1 MMFGFFVYGPP
12 ATISFF
18 VRHKTESEE
27 NAYICLHNNL
37 MNMAKKLLTAL
48 FLSILAINVFAQ
60 SPSGSW
66 EGTLEAGANK
76 LRLVFNFDKDANG
89 NTICSMD
96 SPDQGAKGIPANA
109 SIADNGEITV
119 SIPALGVTYEAT
131 MKNGLITG
139 RFKQSGYS
147 FDLTLHPGKSEVRRP
162 QNPQPPYPYTTEE
175 VSFTNR
181 DGNAVLHG
189 TLTLPESFGTKGT
202 TPVVLMVTGS
212 GQQNRDEEV
221 FGHKPFMVI
230 ADYLARNG
238 IASLRY
244 DDRGVGESTGDAA
257 NATTLDNMEDALAGL
272 RFLKGR
278 SGFGKTGILGHSE
291 GGTIAF
297 MIGGRHPEAVD
308 FIVSLAGS
316 AVRGDMLLVEQN
328 RQTLSASGVP
338 QAMCDDYCRLLA
350 AVFTYKIENGTP
362 ADAANTVDS
371 LASATGAMLPAEA
384 KQNAAKVLETS
395 VPWLD
400 FFMAYDPHEDT
411 TRIQCPVMAINGS
424 RDTQV
429 AADMNLGAL
438 RKSLPANGKTT
449 IREYDGL
456 NHLFQHCTTGSPT
469 EYAQIEETFSPE
481 VLHDIAVWI
490 NGL

>member
-1 MMFGFFVYGPP
+1 
-12 ATISFF
+12 
-18 VRHKTESEE
+18 
-27 NAYICLHNNL
+27 
-37 MNMAKKLLTAL
+37 MAKKLLTAL

-76 LRLVFNFDKDANG
+76 LRLVFNFGKDANG

-139 RFKQSGYS
+139 IFKQSGYS

-244 DDRGVGESTGDAA
+244 DDRGVGESTGDAGQCHHPRQYGRCFGRA
-257 NATTLDNMEDALAGL
+257 QISEGPQ
-272 RFLKGR
+272 RFRQDRHTRAQRGR
-278 SGFGKTGILGHSE
+278 HHSLHDRRTSPRGCGFHREPGRLGRPWRHVACRAEPADTVGFGRTAGH
-291 GGTIAF
+291 
-297 MIGGRHPEAVD
+297 
-308 FIVSLAGS
+308 
-316 AVRGDMLLVEQN
+316 VR
-328 RQTLSASGVP
+328 
-338 QAMCDDYCRLLA
+338 RLLPA
-350 AVFTYKIENGTP
+350 ACRRIHIQDRKRYAGRCGKYGRQPRVGNRVQYSRPKPNR
-362 ADAANTVDS
+362 
-371 LASATGAMLPAEA
+371 
-384 KQNAAKVLETS
+384 TS
-395 VPWLD
+395 PR
-400 FFMAYDPHEDT
+400 YSKP
-411 TRIQCPVMAINGS
+411 RYRGS
-424 RDTQV
+424 T
-429 AADMNLGAL
+429 
-438 RKSLPANGKTT
+438 SSWHT
-449 IREYDGL
+449 IRTKTRPAY
-456 NHLFQHCTTGSPT
+456 NVP
-469 EYAQIEETFSPE
+469 
-481 VLHDIAVWI
+481 
-490 NGL
+490 

>member
-1 MMFGFFVYGPP
+1 MTKRLLS
-12 ATISFF
+12 TIF
-18 VRHKTESEE
+18 
-27 NAYICLHNNL
+27 I
-37 MNMAKKLLTAL
+37 
-48 FLSILAINVFAQ
+48 SILAINVFAQ
-60 SPSGSW
+60 SPAGSW
-66 EGTLEAGANK
+66 EGTLEVGANK
-76 LRLVFNFDKDANG
+76 LRLVFHFDKDANG
-89 NTICSMD
+89 NTVCSMD
-96 SPDQGAKGIPANA
+96 SPDQGARGIPADANI
-109 SIADNGEITV
+109 SNNGEITV

-131 MKNGLITG
+131 MKNGVITG
-139 RFKQSGYS
+139 VFKQSGYG
-147 FDLTLHPGKSEVRRP
+147 FDLTLHPGESELRRP

-175 VSFTNR
+175 VTFTNP

-189 TLTLPESFGTKGT
+189 TLTLPEGFKAGGA

-244 DDRGVGESTGDAA
+244 DDRGVGKSTGDAA
-257 NATTLDNMEDALAGL
+257 DATTLDNMKDALAGL
-272 RFLKGR
+272 EFLRKDGR
-278 SGFGKTGILGHSE
+278 FGKTGILGHSE

-297 MIGGRHPEAVD
+297 MIGGRHREAVD
-308 FIVSLAGS
+308 FIVSMAGS

-350 AVFTYKIENGTP
+350 AAFAYRIKNGTP
-362 ADAANTVDS
+362 EKAATTVDS
-371 LASATGAMLPAEA
+371 LASATKAVLPAEA
-384 KQNAAKVLETS
+384 KQNVAKVLETS
-395 VPWLD
+395 APWLD
-400 FFMAYDPHEDT
+400 FFMAYDPHEDI
-411 TRIQCPVMAINGS
+411 TRIECPVMALNGS

-429 AADMNLGAL
+429 SAAMNLGAL
-438 RKSLPANGKTT
+438 RKALPANAKTT

-456 NHLFQHCTTGSPT
+456 NHLFQHCTTGSVN
-469 EYAQIEETFSPE
+469 EYSRIEETFSPE
-481 VLHDIAVWI
+481 VMHDIAVWI

>member
-1 MMFGFFVYGPP
+1 MHLR
-12 ATISFF
+12 FF

-139 RFKQSGYS
+139 IFKQSGYS

-189 TLTLPESFGTKGT
+189 TLTLPEGFGTKGT

-244 DDRGVGESTGDAA
+244 DDRGAIASSRAA
-257 NATTLDNMEDALAGL
+257 ATTHADISTSPTFA
-272 RFLKGR
+272 
-278 SGFGKTGILGHSE
+278 
-291 GGTIAF
+291 
-297 MIGGRHPEAVD
+297 
-308 FIVSLAGS
+308 
-316 AVRGDMLLVEQN
+316 
-328 RQTLSASGVP
+328 
-338 QAMCDDYCRLLA
+338 A
-350 AVFTYKIENGTP
+350 AVHP
-362 ADAANTVDS
+362 QDNTQHGV
-371 LASATGAMLPAEA
+371 LRATLPKRTATKLIQPTAPNHTAQKNPTGAFSAPVRYADGHGRPLLFIDNLRRLGLVDYTYILSFG
-384 KQNAAKVLETS
+384 QIDCLEC
-395 VPWLD
+395 L
-400 FFMAYDPHEDT
+400 H
-411 TRIQCPVMAINGS
+411 R
-424 RDTQV
+424 V
-429 AADMNLGAL
+429 AGQ
-438 RKSLPANGKTT
+438 
-449 IREYDGL
+449 
-456 NHLFQHCTTGSPT
+456 FQH
-469 EYAQIEETFSPE
+469 
-481 VLHDIAVWI
+481 IAI
-490 NGL
+490 QT